1 MKKIVRRKPAS
12 LQLTQQFIS
21 EGLSPLMAR
30 LYASRGVAA
39 TEIDVQLSAL
49 LPFTLLKN
57 IDAVAL
63 ALCDAIIEKK
73 HLLVIADYD
82 TDGATACAVAMLGLS
97 KLKAHVDFLVPNRF
111 EYGYGL
117 SPELVEL
124 AAQKK
129 PDILLTVD
137 NGIASVAGIECARSL
152 GIEVLVTDHHLP
164 GDVLPDALIVNPNQ
178 PGCAFPS
185 KSIAGV
191 GVIFYV
197 LLAVRAGLRERNFF
211 NQFQEP
217 NLATLLDLVALG
229 TVADMVCLD
238 RNNRIMVA
246 QGLKRIRAGKMRPG
260 LAALFALAGRDFAKA
275 STFDLGFVLGP
286 RLNAAG
292 RMQNMS
298 IGIACLL
305 AEDDEVA
312 LNLAKKLDRLNQERR
327 TWEKNMHGEALQVLD
342 NVNIEGKYTV
352 TLYQPDWHQGIVGIL
367 ASRIK
372 ERFNRPCIVFA
383 QADGGWIRGSGRSIP
398 GFHLRDALDLVS
410 KKYPDLIYRFGG
422 HAMAV
427 GLTIAEDA
435 FDDFYLAFEEIA
447 SELIDIDMLVQQ
459 IEVDGELC
467 LEEMTIENVELLS
480 VQVWGQGFPHPQF
493 LNQFNIISQRVVGG
507 NHLKL
512 LLERDNVTFDAM
524 LFNQKDWLPDTIE
537 AVYHMVVNEWKNR
550 KTVELYLDYWQECG
564 R

>member
-1 MKKIVRRKPAS
+1 
-12 LQLTQQFIS
+12 
-21 EGLSPLMAR
+21 
-30 LYASRGVAA
+30 
-39 TEIDVQLSAL
+39 
-49 LPFTLLKN
+49 
-57 IDAVAL
+57 
-63 ALCDAIIEKK
+63 
-73 HLLVIADYD
+73 
-82 TDGATACAVAMLGLS
+82 
-97 KLKAHVDFLVPNRF
+97 
-111 EYGYGL
+111 
-117 SPELVEL
+117 
-124 AAQKK
+124 
-129 PDILLTVD
+129 
-137 NGIASVAGIECARSL
+137 
-152 GIEVLVTDHHLP
+152 
-164 GDVLPDALIVNPNQ
+164 
-178 PGCAFPS
+178 
-185 KSIAGV
+185 
-191 GVIFYV
+191 
-197 LLAVRAGLRERNFF
+197 
-211 NQFQEP
+211 
-217 NLATLLDLVALG
+217 
-229 TVADMVCLD
+229 
-238 RNNRIMVA
+238 
-246 QGLKRIRAGKMRPG
+246 
-260 LAALFALAGRDFAKA
+260 
-275 STFDLGFVLGP
+275 
-286 RLNAAG
+286 
-292 RMQNMS
+292 
-298 IGIACLL
+298 
-305 AEDDEVA
+305 
-312 LNLAKKLDRLNQERR
+312 
-327 TWEKNMHGEALQVLD
+327 MHGEALQVLD